1 MGGLNCGFSVTMFQ
15 VFLFAAVLITA
26 GALWRHFRPFGLAPE
41 SARGVLSAVVY
52 NLLLPAL
59 VLGAL
64 WRTPVTTDMA
74 RISALAVANVLLG
87 LGLSWTW
94 CRVCRLDRQVTGALL
109 LASAFGNVTYLGLPV
124 LEASLGAWARAVAI
138 QYDLFGCTPLLFT
151 VGILVAR
158 HYGHGATEEAPL
170 GTLLRA
176 PPVWAAIVAV
186 TLSTLD
192 VPLPAWLA
200 AVLNRLAA
208 GVAPL
213 MLLVIGLSLVF
224 ERGMARQL
232 PSLVP
237 VSTIQL
243 VIMPVVIWMLATA
256 LGVGGDLRVAV
267 VLEAGMPSMVLG
279 IVLCERYGLDTA
291 RYAQAVTVTTIASMA
306 TLPTWLE
313 LLRS

>member
-1 MGGLNCGFSVTMFQ
+1 MLQ
-15 VFLFAAVLITA
+15 VLLFAAILITA
-26 GALWRHFRPFGLAPE
+26 GALWRQFKPFGLAPE
-41 SARGVLSAVVY
+41 TVRGALSAVVY

-59 VLGAL
+59 VLVAL
-64 WRTPVTTDMA
+64 WRTPLSLDMV
-74 RISALAVANVLLG
+74 RISLLAVTDVLVG

-94 CRVCRLDRQVTGALL
+94 CRLCRLDRKVTGALL

-124 LEASLGAWARAVAI
+124 LEASLGPWARAVAI

-158 HYGHGATEEAPL
+158 RYGTDQSGTAPL
-170 GTLLRA
+170 GSLLRA
-176 PPVWAAIVAV
+176 PPLWAAVVAV
-186 TLSTLD
+186 ALSASG
-192 VPLPAWLA
+192 VALPAWLG

-213 MLLVIGLSLVF
+213 MLLAVGLSLVF

-237 VSTIQL
+237 VATIQL
-243 VIMPVVIWMLATA
+243 VLMPLIIWMLAVA
-256 LGVGGDLRVAV
+256 LGVGGNLRVAV
-267 VLEAGMPSMVLG
+267 VLEAAMPSMVLG

-291 RYAQAVTVTTIASMA
+291 RYAQAVTVTTIASML
-306 TLPTWLE
+306 TLPAWLA
-313 LLRS
+313 LLRT